1 MDPWLKS
8 TPVQVSNRSWV
19 ERSTG
24 IAPTITNACART
36 CSAGSTAS
44 PPISPNIHEQVEA
57 RLGPFIWKTILVAE
71 DLGAAPTPLVHAQV
85 QC

>member
-1 MDPWLKS
+1 VRATD
-8 TPVQVSNRSWV
+8 
-19 ERSTG
+19 
-24 IAPTITNACART
+24 ID
-36 CSAGSTAS
+36 
-44 PPISPNIHEQVEA
+44 EQIVA